1 MSERLIKFALIA
13 VFAAPLGAACS
24 GSDGDDAGATP
35 GGSGGSSGGSAGAAA
50 AGKAGS
56 NTSHAG
62 TGTGG
67 NGDADAGAA
76 GASAGMAGTAAGA
89 AGEGGA
95 PASARFE
102 CGSRETDGATVVNAP
117 INTSQSWSG
126 RVHVQ
131 GQIAIGN
138 DATITIAPG
147 TDVVMAADSRL
158 DFGSATSATLIAQ
171 GTAEQPVRFCGA
183 QAKAGFWGGIALGA
197 SAKTGSKLHNV
208 LVSDAGGATEAL
220 GLDASVLVDNV
231 QVRASGSNGVR
242 AADFGAGSSQLSV
255 EGSAGIPLVL
265 TTAAAVTHFPL
276 GGTFTD
282 NGDNTA
288 HLRFTKVDQDSTF
301 SNLGIPYVQES
312 KVAVGAKLTVS
323 AGVEYRMAGATQLEI
338 GASLPGGLSVNGTA
352 IAPVVFRGVTAT
364 AGSWNGII
372 INDNAKTDS
381 VFSYAQIRHAG
392 GNGSN
397 PLYVNAAIKL
407 DHLQLAD
414 NLNGLFIAAQGLD
427 ASSKNVSVT
436 TTAGAPLEVQPNALV
451 TLPTGGTFTGNMT
464 DLVLIDGGNFTAKG
478 TVPNLGIPY
487 ELFGTVRTRDGSE
500 MTLTPGTLFVAL
512 GDVGLDF
519 GKDDSAS
526 KIIAVGTAAAPI
538 RFKGEGHAAGYW
550 KGISVGTL
558 VTGSSFDYVE
568 VSDGGGACLTLFS
581 SQSVTHSKLSNCQG
595 YGILKTSADARDYVT
610 GNTFDTVG
618 TGGVGNLP

>member
-13 VFAAPLGAACS
+13 VFASPLGAACS
-24 GSDGDDAGATP
+24 GSDGDDAAATP
-35 GGSGGSSGGSAGAAA
+35 GGSGGMAGGSAGAAA

-56 NTSHAG
+56 NTAHAG

-67 NGDADAGAA
+67 HADAGAA
-76 GASAGMAGTAAGA
+76 GAGAGMAGAAAGA
-89 AGEGGA
+89 AGEGGE

-131 GQIAIGN
+131 GQVAVGN

-147 TDVVMAADSRL
+147 TEIVMAADSRL
-158 DFGSATSATLIAQ
+158 DFGAATSATLIAQ
-171 GTAEQPVRFCGA
+171 GSAEKPVRFCGA
-183 QAKAGFWGGIALGA
+183 QAKAGFWGGLALGA
-197 SAKTGSKLHNV
+197 STKPESQLHNV
-208 LVSDAGGATEAL
+208 LVSDAGGTTEAL

-231 QVRASGSNGVR
+231 QVRVSGSNGVR
-242 AADFGAGSSQLSV
+242 AADFGADGSQLSV
-255 EGSAGIPLVL
+255 EGSAGIALVL
-265 TTAAAVTHFPL
+265 TTAAAATHFPL

-282 NGDNTA
+282 NADNTA
-288 HLRFTKVDQDSTF
+288 HLRFVKVDQDSTF

-312 KVAVGAKLTVS
+312 KVVVGAKLTIS
-323 AGVEYRMAGATQLEI
+323 AGVEYRMAGGTQLEI
-338 GASLPGGLSVNGTA
+338 GATLPGGLSVNGTA
-352 IAPVVFRGVTAT
+352 TAPVVFRGVTAT
-364 AGSWNGII
+364 PGSWNGII
-372 INDNAKTDS
+372 VNDNAKTDS
-381 VFSYAQIRHAG
+381 VFSYAQIHHGG
-392 GNGSN
+392 GNGTN

-451 TLPTGGTFTGNMT
+451 TLPTGGTFTGNAR
-464 DLVLIDGGNFTAKG
+464 DLVYIHGGFFTAKG

-487 ELFGTVRTRDGSE
+487 ELLENVRTRDGAE
-500 MTLTPGTLFVAL
+500 MTLVAGTQFVAA
-512 GDVGLDF
+512 GDVTLDF
-519 GKDDSAS
+519 GKDGSAA
-526 KIIAVGTAAAPI
+526 KVIAVGTAAAPI
-538 RFKGEGHAAGYW
+538 RFKGESHSAGYW
-550 KGISVGTL
+550 QGISVGTL

-568 VSDGGGACLTLFS
+568 VSDGGSACLMLFS
-581 SQSVTHSKLSNCQG
+581 SQSVTHSKFSNCQG
-595 YGILKTSADARDYVT
+595 YGILKTSADTRDYVT